1 MVKNIRATIDDD
13 EYTDMTHVKGDKT
26 WIDVLRRGIES
37 LETYPEDEGWKKQ
50 IENKIG
56 MEVKP

>member
-1 MVKNIRATIDDD
+1 MVKNIRATIDED
-13 EYTDMTHVKGDKT
+13 EYKKMNSVKGGKT

-37 LETYPEDEGWKKQ
+37 LEAYPEDEGWKKQ

-56 MEVKP
+56 MEVKQ